1 MDSSAFRT
9 GRRFSNI
16 NSDSPISPRDAS
28 QFHLRCRWH
37 QSVGDLPRGE
47 EQAWPEVRHPL
58 PDYGLRL
65 RYTNSHHDADC
76 WLHHAC
82 CGFPPVH
89 WLIVLSMGFFFSFES
104 SPEAVSI
111 FIFISFSLCLFWQ
124 GSRRGSFSCSRVC
137 LPQCWPRYGEWHTRT
152 ITVSARTCFFFP
164 NLPKLFVLNSSHAP
178 LCLSGHWLTWTRM
191 ERWTGWSFLLP
202 WSS

>member
-76 WLHHAC
+76 WLHRAC
-82 CGFPPVH
+82 CGFPPLFIGSLFCRWVFFSA
-89 WLIVLSMGFFFSFES
+89 LNPALKLFQFSFSFPSPCVCFDRGAGEEVFPAVGSASLSVGRDMVSDTHVQSQFLLVRVFFFFFQ
-104 SPEAVSI
+104 I
-111 FIFISFSLCLFWQ
+111 YQNCLF
-124 GSRRGSFSCSRVC
+124 
-137 LPQCWPRYGEWHTRT
+137 
-152 ITVSARTCFFFP
+152 
-164 NLPKLFVLNSSHAP
+164 
-178 LCLSGHWLTWTRM
+178 
-191 ERWTGWSFLLP
+191 
-202 WSS
+202 